1 MAPIT
6 ERMFFDLIDNVVT
19 HDILIEEVRSCETKH
34 YLDDVKNLANREMLH
49 IRVENFFHKL
59 EEVSKSVGIYDLKSR
74 LLYTSTYMM
83 EALQAIQKCSFV
95 IKTISKKERQSND
108 RVRSYLDEKFALF
121 DKSLI
126 IYVCPDL
133 VKTTASIIEEVGLEE
148 DLAFKIKNF
157 DLNKLAFDGFESVLG
172 KHPDQTS
179 FTEFCAEFALF
190 LHNLDSVLKKLPREY
205 IN

>member
-1 MAPIT
+1 
-6 ERMFFDLIDNVVT
+6 MFFDLIDNVIT

-49 IRVENFFHKL
+49 ISVENFFHKL

-83 EALQAIQKCSFV
+83 EALQALEKCSLI
-95 IKTISKKERQSND
+95 IKLISDKERLSND
-108 RVRSYLDEKFALF
+108 HVRSSLDEKFALF

-126 IYVCPDL
+126 YVCLDL
-133 VKTTASIIEEVGLEE
+133 VKTTASIIEEAGLKE

-157 DLNKLAFDGFESVLG
+157 DLNKLAFDGFELVLG

-179 FTEFCAEFALF
+179 FTEFCAEFDF
-190 LHNLDSVLKKLPREY
+190 FRHKLDSVLNMLPEEY

>member
-34 YLDDVKNLANREMLH
+34 QLDDVKNLANREMLH
-49 IRVENFFHKL
+49 ISVENFFHKL

-83 EALQAIQKCSFV
+83 EALQAVQKCSLI
-95 IKTISKKERQSND
+95 IKFISEKERLSND
-108 RVRSYLDEKFALF
+108 HVRSSLSEKFALF

-126 IYVCPDL
+126 YVCLDL

-157 DLNKLAFDGFESVLG
+157 DLNKLAFDGFELVLG

-179 FTEFCAEFALF
+179 FTEFCAEFDF
-190 LHNLDSVLKKLPREY
+190 FRHKLDSVLNMLPEEY
-205 IN
+205 TN

>member
-6 ERMFFDLIDNVVT
+6 ERMFFDLIDNVIT

-49 IRVENFFHKL
+49 ISVENFFHKL

-83 EALQAIQKCSFV
+83 EALQALEKCSLI
-95 IKTISKKERQSND
+95 IKLISDKERLSND
-108 RVRSYLDEKFALF
+108 HFRSSLDEKFALF

-126 IYVCPDL
+126 YVCLDL
-133 VKTTASIIEEVGLEE
+133 VKTTASIIEEAGLKE

-157 DLNKLAFDGFESVLG
+157 DLNKLAFDGFELVLG

-179 FTEFCAEFALF
+179 FTEFCAKFDF
-190 LHNLDSVLKKLPREY
+190 FRHKLDSVLNMLPEEY
-205 IN
+205 TN

>member
-6 ERMFFDLIDNVVT
+6 ERMFFDLIDNVIT

-34 YLDDVKNLANREMLH
+34 YLDDVKNLANRKMVH
-49 IRVENFFHKL
+49 ISVENFFHKL

-83 EALQAIQKCSFV
+83 EALQALEKCSLI
-95 IKTISKKERQSND
+95 IKLISDKERLSND
-108 RVRSYLDEKFALF
+108 HVRSSLDEKFALF

-126 IYVCPDL
+126 YVCLDL
-133 VKTTASIIEEVGLEE
+133 VKTTASIIEEAGLKE

-157 DLNKLAFDGFESVLG
+157 DLNKLAFDGFELVLG

-179 FTEFCAEFALF
+179 FTEFCAEFDF
-190 LHNLDSVLKKLPREY
+190 FRHKLDSVLNMLPEEY

>member
-6 ERMFFDLIDNVVT
+6 ERMFFDLIDNVIT

-49 IRVENFFHKL
+49 ISVENFFHKL

-83 EALQAIQKCSFV
+83 EALQALEKCSLI
-95 IKTISKKERQSND
+95 IKLISDKERLSND
-108 RVRSYLDEKFALF
+108 HVRSSLDEKFALF

-126 IYVCPDL
+126 YVCLDL
-133 VKTTASIIEEVGLEE
+133 VKTTASIIEEAGLKE

-157 DLNKLAFDGFESVLG
+157 DLNKLAFDGFELVLG

-179 FTEFCAEFALF
+179 FTEFCAEFDF
-190 LHNLDSVLKKLPREY
+190 FRHKLDSVLNMLPEEY
-205 IN
+205 TN

>member
-6 ERMFFDLIDNVVT
+6 ERMFFDLIDNVIT

-49 IRVENFFHKL
+49 ISVENFFHKL
-59 EEVSKSVGIYDLKSR
+59 EEVSKNVGIYDLKSR

-83 EALQAIQKCSFV
+83 EALQALEKCSLI
-95 IKTISKKERQSND
+95 IKLISDKERLSND
-108 RVRSYLDEKFALF
+108 HVRSSLDEKFALF

-126 IYVCPDL
+126 YVCLDL
-133 VKTTASIIEEVGLEE
+133 VKTTASIIEEAGLKE

-157 DLNKLAFDGFESVLG
+157 DLNKLAFDGFELVLG

-179 FTEFCAEFALF
+179 FTEFCAEFDF
-190 LHNLDSVLKKLPREY
+190 FRHKLDSVLNMLPEEY

>member
-6 ERMFFDLIDNVVT
+6 ERMFFDLIDNVIT

-49 IRVENFFHKL
+49 ISVENFFHKL

-83 EALQAIQKCSFV
+83 EALQALEKCSLI
-95 IKTISKKERQSND
+95 IKFISDKERLSND
-108 RVRSYLDEKFALF
+108 HVRSSLDEKFALF

-126 IYVCPDL
+126 YVCLDL
-133 VKTTASIIEEVGLEE
+133 VKTTASIIEEAGLKE

-157 DLNKLAFDGFESVLG
+157 DLNKLAFDGFELVLG

-179 FTEFCAEFALF
+179 FTEFCAEFDF
-190 LHNLDSVLKKLPREY
+190 FRHKLDSVLNMLPEEY
-205 IN
+205 TN

>member
-6 ERMFFDLIDNVVT
+6 ERMFFDLIDNVIT

-49 IRVENFFHKL
+49 ISVENFFHKL

-83 EALQAIQKCSFV
+83 EALQTLEKCSLI
-95 IKTISKKERQSND
+95 IKLISDKERLSND
-108 RVRSYLDEKFALF
+108 HVRSSLDEKFALF

-126 IYVCPDL
+126 YVCLDL
-133 VKTTASIIEEVGLEE
+133 VKTTASIIEEAGLKE

-157 DLNKLAFDGFESVLG
+157 DLNKLAFDGFELVLG

-179 FTEFCAEFALF
+179 FTEFCAEFDF
-190 LHNLDSVLKKLPREY
+190 FRHKLDSVLNMLPEEY

>member
-34 YLDDVKNLANREMLH
+34 QLDDVKNLANREMLH
-49 IRVENFFHKL
+49 ISVENFFHKL

-83 EALQAIQKCSFV
+83 EALQAVQKCSLI
-95 IKTISKKERQSND
+95 IKFISEKERLSND
-108 RVRSYLDEKFALF
+108 HVRSSLSEKFALF

-126 IYVCPDL
+126 YVCLDL

-148 DLAFKIKNF
+148 DLAFKIKNL
-157 DLNKLAFDGFESVLG
+157 DLNKLAFDGFELVLG

-179 FTEFCAEFALF
+179 FTEFCAEFDF
-190 LHNLDSVLKKLPREY
+190 FRHKLDSVLNMLPEEY

>member
-1 MAPIT
+1 VAPIT
-6 ERMFFDLIDNVVT
+6 ERMFFDLIDNVIT

-49 IRVENFFHKL
+49 ISVENFFHKL

-83 EALQAIQKCSFV
+83 EALQALEKCSLI
-95 IKTISKKERQSND
+95 IKLISDKERLSND
-108 RVRSYLDEKFALF
+108 HVRSSLDEKFALF

-126 IYVCPDL
+126 YVCLDL
-133 VKTTASIIEEVGLEE
+133 VKTTASIIEEAGLKE

-157 DLNKLAFDGFESVLG
+157 DLNKLAFDGFELVLG

-179 FTEFCAEFALF
+179 FTEFCAEFDF
-190 LHNLDSVLKKLPREY
+190 FRHKLDSVLNMLPEEY

>member
-6 ERMFFDLIDNVVT
+6 ERMFFDLIDNVIT

-49 IRVENFFHKL
+49 ISVENFFHKL
-59 EEVSKSVGIYDLKSR
+59 EEVSKNVGIYDLKSR

-83 EALQAIQKCSFV
+83 EALQALEKCSLI
-95 IKTISKKERQSND
+95 IKLISDKERLSND
-108 RVRSYLDEKFALF
+108 HVRSSLDEKFALF

-126 IYVCPDL
+126 YVCLDL
-133 VKTTASIIEEVGLEE
+133 VKTTASIIEEAGLKE

-157 DLNKLAFDGFESVLG
+157 DLNKLAFDGFELVLG
-172 KHPDQTS
+172 KHPVQTS
-179 FTEFCAEFALF
+179 FTEFCAEFDF
-190 LHNLDSVLKKLPREY
+190 FRHKLDSVLNMLPEEY

>member
-34 YLDDVKNLANREMLH
+34 QLDDVKNLANREMLH
-49 IRVENFFHKL
+49 ISVENFFHKL

-83 EALQAIQKCSFV
+83 EALQAVQKCSLI
-95 IKTISKKERQSND
+95 IKFISEKERLSND
-108 RVRSYLDEKFALF
+108 HVRSSLSEKFALF

-126 IYVCPDL
+126 YVCLDL

-148 DLAFKIKNF
+148 DLAFKIKNL
-157 DLNKLAFDGFESVLG
+157 DLNELATHGLELVLS
-172 KHPDQTS
+172 KYPDQI
-179 FTEFCAEFALF
+179 FPNEFCAKFDLF

>member
-49 IRVENFFHKL
+49 ISVENFFHKL

-83 EALQAIQKCSFV
+83 EALQALEKCSLI
-95 IKTISKKERQSND
+95 IKLISDKERLSND
-108 RVRSYLDEKFALF
+108 HVRSSLDEKFALF

-126 IYVCPDL
+126 YVCLDL
-133 VKTTASIIEEVGLEE
+133 VKTTASIIEEAGLKE

-157 DLNKLAFDGFESVLG
+157 DLNKLAFDGFELVLG

-179 FTEFCAEFALF
+179 FTEFCAEFDF
-190 LHNLDSVLKKLPREY
+190 FRHKLDSVLNMLPGEY

>member
-1 MAPIT
+1 
-6 ERMFFDLIDNVVT
+6 MFFDLIDNVVT

-49 IRVENFFHKL
+49 ISVENFFHKL

-83 EALQAIQKCSFV
+83 EALQALEKCSLI
-95 IKTISKKERQSND
+95 IKFISDKERLSND
-108 RVRSYLDEKFALF
+108 HFRSSLDEKFALF

-126 IYVCPDL
+126 YVCLDL
-133 VKTTASIIEEVGLEE
+133 VKTTASIIEEAGLKE

-157 DLNKLAFDGFESVLG
+157 DLNKLAFDGFELVLG

-179 FTEFCAEFALF
+179 FTEFCAEFDF
-190 LHNLDSVLKKLPREY
+190 FRHKLDSVLNMLPEEY
-205 IN
+205 VN

>member
-34 YLDDVKNLANREMLH
+34 QLDDVKNLANREMLH
-49 IRVENFFHKL
+49 ISVENFFHKL

-83 EALQAIQKCSFV
+83 EALQAVQKCSLI
-95 IKTISKKERQSND
+95 IKFISEKERLSND
-108 RVRSYLDEKFALF
+108 HVRSSLSEKFALF

-126 IYVCPDL
+126 YVCLDL

-157 DLNKLAFDGFESVLG
+157 DLNKLAFDGFELVLG

-179 FTEFCAEFALF
+179 FTEFCAEFDF
-190 LHNLDSVLKKLPREY
+190 FRHKLDSVLNMLPEEY

>member
-6 ERMFFDLIDNVVT
+6 ERMFFDLIDNVIT

-49 IRVENFFHKL
+49 ISVKNFFHKL

-83 EALQAIQKCSFV
+83 EALQALEKCSLI
-95 IKTISKKERQSND
+95 IKLISDKERLSND
-108 RVRSYLDEKFALF
+108 HVRSSLDEKFALF

-126 IYVCPDL
+126 YVCLDL
-133 VKTTASIIEEVGLEE
+133 VKTTASIIEEAGLKE

-157 DLNKLAFDGFESVLG
+157 DLNKLAFDGFELVLG

-179 FTEFCAEFALF
+179 FTEFCAEFDF
-190 LHNLDSVLKKLPREY
+190 FRHKLDSVLNMLPEEY

>member
-6 ERMFFDLIDNVVT
+6 ERMFFDLIDNVIT

-49 IRVENFFHKL
+49 ISVENFFHKL

-83 EALQAIQKCSFV
+83 EALQALEKCSLI
-95 IKTISKKERQSND
+95 IKFISDKERLSND
-108 RVRSYLDEKFALF
+108 HVRSSLDEKFALF

-126 IYVCPDL
+126 YVCLDL
-133 VKTTASIIEEVGLEE
+133 VKTTASIIEEAGLKE

-157 DLNKLAFDGFESVLG
+157 DLDKLAFDGFELVLG

-179 FTEFCAEFALF
+179 FTEFCAEFDF
-190 LHNLDSVLKKLPREY
+190 FRHKLDSVLNMLPEEY
-205 IN
+205 TN

>member
-179 FTEFCAEFALF
+179 FTKLCAEFDLF

>member
-49 IRVENFFHKL
+49 ISVENFFHKL

-83 EALQAIQKCSFV
+83 EALQALEKCSLI
-95 IKTISKKERQSND
+95 IKLISDKERLSND
-108 RVRSYLDEKFALF
+108 HVRSSLDEKFALF

-126 IYVCPDL
+126 YVCLDL
-133 VKTTASIIEEVGLEE
+133 VKTTASSIEEAGLKE

-157 DLNKLAFDGFESVLG
+157 DLNKLAFDGFELVLG

-179 FTEFCAEFALF
+179 FTEFCAEFDF
-190 LHNLDSVLKKLPREY
+190 FRHKLDSVLNMLPEEY

>member
-34 YLDDVKNLANREMLH
+34 QLDDVKNLANREMLH
-49 IRVENFFHKL
+49 ISVENFFHKL

-83 EALQAIQKCSFV
+83 EALQAVQKCSLI
-95 IKTISKKERQSND
+95 IKFISEKERLSND
-108 RVRSYLDEKFALF
+108 HVRSSLSEKFALF

-126 IYVCPDL
+126 YVCLDL
-133 VKTTASIIEEVGLEE
+133 VKTAASIIEEVGLEE
-148 DLAFKIKNF
+148 DLAFKIKNL
-157 DLNKLAFDGFESVLG
+157 DLNELATHGLELVLS
-172 KHPDQTS
+172 KYPDQI
-179 FTEFCAEFALF
+179 FPNEFCAKFDF
-190 LHNLDSVLKKLPREY
+190 FRHNLDSVLKKLPREY

>member
-6 ERMFFDLIDNVVT
+6 ERMFFDLIDNVIT

-49 IRVENFFHKL
+49 ISVENFFHKL

-83 EALQAIQKCSFV
+83 EALQALEKCSLI
-95 IKTISKKERQSND
+95 IKLISDKERLSND
-108 RVRSYLDEKFALF
+108 HVRSSLDEKFALF

-126 IYVCPDL
+126 YVCLDL
-133 VKTTASIIEEVGLEE
+133 VKTTAFIIKEVGLKE

-157 DLNKLAFDGFESVLG
+157 DLNKLAFDGFELVLG

-179 FTEFCAEFALF
+179 FTEFCAEFDF
-190 LHNLDSVLKKLPREY
+190 FRHKLDSVLNMLPEEY

>member
-49 IRVENFFHKL
+49 ISVENFFHKL

-83 EALQAIQKCSFV
+83 EALQALEKCSLI
-95 IKTISKKERQSND
+95 IKLISDKERLSND
-108 RVRSYLDEKFALF
+108 HVRSSLDEKFALF

-126 IYVCPDL
+126 YVCLDL
-133 VKTTASIIEEVGLEE
+133 VKTTASIIEEAGLKE

-157 DLNKLAFDGFESVLG
+157 DLNKLAFDGFELVLG

-179 FTEFCAEFALF
+179 FTEFCAEFDF
-190 LHNLDSVLKKLPREY
+190 FRHKLDSVLNMLPEDY

>member
-49 IRVENFFHKL
+49 ISVENFFHKL

-157 DLNKLAFDGFESVLG
+157 DLNKLAFDGFELVLG

-179 FTEFCAEFALF
+179 FTEFCAEFDLF

>member
-1 MAPIT
+1 
-6 ERMFFDLIDNVVT
+6 MFFDLIDNVIT

-49 IRVENFFHKL
+49 ISVENFFHKL

-83 EALQAIQKCSFV
+83 EALQALEKCSLI
-95 IKTISKKERQSND
+95 IKLISDKERLSND
-108 RVRSYLDEKFALF
+108 HVRSSLDEKFALF

-126 IYVCPDL
+126 YVCLDL
-133 VKTTASIIEEVGLEE
+133 VKTTASIIEEAGLKE

-157 DLNKLAFDGFESVLG
+157 DLNKLAFDGFELVLG

-179 FTEFCAEFALF
+179 FTEFCAEFDF
-190 LHNLDSVLKKLPREY
+190 FRHKLDSVLNMLPEEY
-205 IN
+205 VN

>member
-6 ERMFFDLIDNVVT
+6 ERMFFDLIDNVIT

-49 IRVENFFHKL
+49 ISVENFFHKL

-83 EALQAIQKCSFV
+83 EALQALEKCSLI
-95 IKTISKKERQSND
+95 IKLISDKERLSND
-108 RVRSYLDEKFALF
+108 HVRSSLDEKFALF

-126 IYVCPDL
+126 YVCLDL
-133 VKTTASIIEEVGLEE
+133 VKTTASIIEEAGLKE

-157 DLNKLAFDGFESVLG
+157 DLNKLAFDGFELVLG

-179 FTEFCAEFALF
+179 FTEFCAEFDF
-190 LHNLDSVLKKLPREY
+190 FRHKLDSVLNMLTEEY
-205 IN
+205 VN

>member
-6 ERMFFDLIDNVVT
+6 ERMFFDLIDNVIT

-49 IRVENFFHKL
+49 ISVENFFHKL

-83 EALQAIQKCSFV
+83 EALQALEKCSLI
-95 IKTISKKERQSND
+95 IKLISDKERLSND
-108 RVRSYLDEKFALF
+108 HVRSSLDEKFALF
-121 DKSLI
+121 DKSLM
-126 IYVCPDL
+126 YVCLDL

-148 DLAFKIKNF
+148 DLAFKIKNSS
-157 DLNKLAFDGFESVLG
+157 LNKLATDGLELVLG
-172 KHPDQTS
+172 KYPDQI
-179 FTEFCAEFALF
+179 FLTEFCDKFDF
-190 LHNLDSVLKKLPREY
+190 FRHKLDSVLNMLPEEY
-205 IN
+205 VN

>member
-34 YLDDVKNLANREMLH
+34 YLDDVKNIANREMLH
-49 IRVENFFHKL
+49 ISVENFFHKL

-83 EALQAIQKCSFV
+83 EALQALEKCSLI
-95 IKTISKKERQSND
+95 IKLISDKERLSND
-108 RVRSYLDEKFALF
+108 HVRSSLDEKFALF

-126 IYVCPDL
+126 YVCLDL
-133 VKTTASIIEEVGLEE
+133 VKTTASIIEEAGLKE

-157 DLNKLAFDGFESVLG
+157 DLNKLAFDGFELVLG

-179 FTEFCAEFALF
+179 FTEFCAEFDF
-190 LHNLDSVLKKLPREY
+190 FRHKLDSVLNMLPEEY

>member
-6 ERMFFDLIDNVVT
+6 ERMFFDLIDNVIT

-49 IRVENFFHKL
+49 ISVENFFHKL

-83 EALQAIQKCSFV
+83 EALQALEKCSLI
-95 IKTISKKERQSND
+95 IKLISDKERLSND
-108 RVRSYLDEKFALF
+108 HVRSSLDEKFALF

-126 IYVCPDL
+126 YVCLDL
-133 VKTTASIIEEVGLEE
+133 VKTTASIIEEAGLKE

-157 DLNKLAFDGFESVLG
+157 DLNKLAFDGFELVLG

-179 FTEFCAEFALF
+179 FTEFCAEFDF
-190 LHNLDSVLKKLPREY
+190 FRHKLDSVLNMLPEEY
-205 IN
+205 VN

>member
-6 ERMFFDLIDNVVT
+6 ERMFFDLIDNVIT

-49 IRVENFFHKL
+49 ISVENFFHKL

-83 EALQAIQKCSFV
+83 EALQALEKCSLI
-95 IKTISKKERQSND
+95 IKFISDKERLSND
-108 RVRSYLDEKFALF
+108 HVRSSLDEKFALF

-126 IYVCPDL
+126 YVCLDL
-133 VKTTASIIEEVGLEE
+133 VKTTAFIIKEVGLKE

-157 DLNKLAFDGFESVLG
+157 DLNKLAFDGFELVLG

-179 FTEFCAEFALF
+179 FTEFCAEFDF
-190 LHNLDSVLKKLPREY
+190 FRHKLDSVLNMLPEEY

>member
-34 YLDDVKNLANREMLH
+34 QLDDVKNLANREMLH
-49 IRVENFFHKL
+49 ISVENFFHKL

-83 EALQAIQKCSFV
+83 EALQAVQKCSLI
-95 IKTISKKERQSND
+95 IKFISEKERLSND
-108 RVRSYLDEKFALF
+108 HVRSSLSEKFALF

-126 IYVCPDL
+126 YVCLDL

-148 DLAFKIKNF
+148 DLAFKIKNL
-157 DLNKLAFDGFESVLG
+157 DLNELAFDGFELVLG

-179 FTEFCAEFALF
+179 FTEFCAEFDF
-190 LHNLDSVLKKLPREY
+190 FRHKLDSVLNMLPEEY
-205 IN
+205 VN

>member
-34 YLDDVKNLANREMLH
+34 QLDDVKNLANREMLH
-49 IRVENFFHKL
+49 ISVENFFHKL

-83 EALQAIQKCSFV
+83 EALQAVQKCSLI
-95 IKTISKKERQSND
+95 IKFISEKERLSND
-108 RVRSYLDEKFALF
+108 HVRSSLSEKFALF

-126 IYVCPDL
+126 YVCLDL

-148 DLAFKIKNF
+148 DLAFKIKNL
-157 DLNKLAFDGFESVLG
+157 DLNELATHGLELVLS
-172 KHPDQTS
+172 KYPDQI
-179 FTEFCAEFALF
+179 FPNEFCAKFDF
-190 LHNLDSVLKKLPREY
+190 FRHNLDSVLKKLPREY

>member
-34 YLDDVKNLANREMLH
+34 QLDDVKNLANREMLH
-49 IRVENFFHKL
+49 ISVENFFHKL

-83 EALQAIQKCSFV
+83 EALQAVQKCSLI
-95 IKTISKKERQSND
+95 IKFISEKERLSND
-108 RVRSYLDEKFALF
+108 HVRSSLSEKFALF

-126 IYVCPDL
+126 YVCLDL

-148 DLAFKIKNF
+148 DLAFKIKNL
-157 DLNKLAFDGFESVLG
+157 DLNELATHGLELVLS
-172 KHPDQTS
+172 KYPDQI
-179 FTEFCAEFALF
+179 FPNEFCTKFDF
-190 LHNLDSVLKKLPREY
+190 FRHKLDSVLNMLPEEY
-205 IN
+205 VN

>member
-6 ERMFFDLIDNVVT
+6 ERMFFDLIDNVIT

-49 IRVENFFHKL
+49 ISVENFFHKL

-83 EALQAIQKCSFV
+83 EALQALEKCSLI
-95 IKTISKKERQSND
+95 IKLISDKERLSND
-108 RVRSYLDEKFALF
+108 HVRSSLDEKFALF

-126 IYVCPDL
+126 YVCLDL
-133 VKTTASIIEEVGLEE
+133 VKTTASIIEEAGLKE

-157 DLNKLAFDGFESVLG
+157 DLNKLAFDGFELVLG

-179 FTEFCAEFALF
+179 FTELCAEFDF
-190 LHNLDSVLKKLPREY
+190 FRHKLDSVLNMLPEEY

>member
-6 ERMFFDLIDNVVT
+6 ERMFFDLIDNVIT

-49 IRVENFFHKL
+49 ISVENFFHKL

-83 EALQAIQKCSFV
+83 EALQALEKCSLI
-95 IKTISKKERQSND
+95 IKFISDKERLSND
-108 RVRSYLDEKFALF
+108 HVRSSLDEKCALF

-126 IYVCPDL
+126 YVCLDL
-133 VKTTASIIEEVGLEE
+133 VKTTASIIEEAGLKE

-157 DLNKLAFDGFESVLG
+157 DLNKLAFDGFELVLG

-179 FTEFCAEFALF
+179 FTEFCAEFDF
-190 LHNLDSVLKKLPREY
+190 FRHKLDSVLNMLPEEY
-205 IN
+205 VN

>member
-6 ERMFFDLIDNVVT
+6 ERMFFDLIDNVIT

-49 IRVENFFHKL
+49 ISVETFFHKL

-74 LLYTSTYMM
+74 LLYTSTYRM
-83 EALQAIQKCSFV
+83 EALQALEKCSLI
-95 IKTISKKERQSND
+95 IKLISDKERLSND
-108 RVRSYLDEKFALF
+108 HVRSSLDEKFALF

-126 IYVCPDL
+126 YVCLDL
-133 VKTTASIIEEVGLEE
+133 VKTTASIIEEAGLKE

-157 DLNKLAFDGFESVLG
+157 DLNKLAFDGFELVLG

-179 FTEFCAEFALF
+179 FTEFCAEFDF
-190 LHNLDSVLKKLPREY
+190 FRHKLDSVLNMLPEEY